1 MWRMSM
7 NKLEI
12 ENDFI
17 IKVINC
23 FRYDKT
29 INSKFYHIKSF
40 VNRFFTHFPGKHQ
53 WPCFNNLFTQ
63 FLAFIIIRNPFQS
76 QKFL

>member
-7 NKLEI
+7 NKLET

-23 FRYDKT
+23 VRYDKT
-29 INSKFYHIKSF
+29 INRKFYHIKSL

-53 WPCFNNLFTQ
+53 CL
-63 FLAFIIIRNPFQS
+63 
-76 QKFL
+76 